1 MHNISNHMPL
11 QRKQLRHKLY
21 IPLHTLAVRTID
33 MVIFPTRFMSAR
45 LYAGVFGVPR
55 AAWIVQRVA
64 RHFTSHTNNLRLQIK
79 TSNLHFLQVTFL
91 HWLGIARIHLQC
103 SGNSAAAPHL
113 QLQKKLSYTQPA
125 LPQPNMQE
133 RSIHKHV
140 YAFAVLELSVAMLAC
155 RCTDAA
161 PNIAI
166 RRQALRFRNS
176 SQFLAQY
183 KFSVF

>member
-1 MHNISNHMPL
+1 
-11 QRKQLRHKLY
+11 
-21 IPLHTLAVRTID
+21 
-33 MVIFPTRFMSAR
+33 MVLFPTRFMSAR
-45 LYAGVFGVPR
+45 LHAGVFGVLQ
-55 AAWIVQRVA
+55 AASWIKQCVA

-91 HWLGIARIHLQC
+91 HRLGIARIYLQC
-103 SGNSAAAPHL
+103 NGNSAAAPHM

-133 RSIHKHV
+133 RSINKHI
-140 YAFAVLELSVAMLAC
+140 YAFAVRELSVAMLAC

-161 PNIAI
+161 LNIAI
-166 RRQALRFRNS
+166 RRQALHFRNS
-176 SQFLAQY
+176 SKFLAQY